1 VSNPDR
7 GPRDA
12 PPLGARAPVVL
23 ALLAVVL
30 VLVSALGLF
39 VGAGDLSDS
48 ALRDA
53 LLSLRAHRLGGALLT
68 GASLAVAGAVIQGLF
83 RNPLA
88 DPALLGTTA
97 GASLGGQAALLL
109 HQMAATT
116 AAGALLPGLVVLPLG
131 CLVGALLALLAL
143 LAITRR
149 HQDLVLVLLT
159 GFILSSL
166 LLALGNLVMSLA
178 QEKWELGRAMVAFVL
193 GGLSGTSSAQV
204 AMAAPLVLAGLC
216 ASWLWARPLDL
227 LLSGEDEAAALGVD
241 VTVARRW
248 TVVWSATLVG
258 AAVSL
263 GGNIGFVGL
272 VVPHGLRTLVGA
284 EHRRLIPACALG
296 GAAFV
301 VACDVLARAV
311 PARTE
316 VPLGVITGLF
326 GAPLFL
332 ALLLRTWRGGSRG

>member
-7 GPRDA
+7 GRRDA
-12 PPLGARAPVVL
+12 SSLGARAPVVL

-30 VLVSALGLF
+30 VLASALGLF
-39 VGAGDLSDS
+39 VGAGDLSDP

-316 VPLGVITGLF
+316 VPLGVVTGLF